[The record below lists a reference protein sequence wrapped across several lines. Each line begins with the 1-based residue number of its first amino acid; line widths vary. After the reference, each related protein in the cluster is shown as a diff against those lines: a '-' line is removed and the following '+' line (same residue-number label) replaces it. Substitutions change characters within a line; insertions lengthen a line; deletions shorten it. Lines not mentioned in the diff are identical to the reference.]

1 MDEQLLQLIIDG
13 LDIYGIKPETKEIFK
28 RMIKNYGSL
37 RYNEGFLD
45 GELKHIFKPIEKI
58 K

>member
-1 MDEQLLQLIIDG
+1 MEEQILHLIIDG

-28 RMIKNYGSL
+28 RMIKNYGGL

-45 GELKHIFKPIEKI
+45 CELKQIFKPIDKN